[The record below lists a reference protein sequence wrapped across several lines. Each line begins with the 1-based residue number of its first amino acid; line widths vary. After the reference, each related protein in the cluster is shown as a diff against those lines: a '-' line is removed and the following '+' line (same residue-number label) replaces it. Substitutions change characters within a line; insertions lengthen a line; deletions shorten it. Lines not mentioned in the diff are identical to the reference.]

1 MYKIYLIIHFK
12 LSLLF
17 KDNDSVQGHIIDL
30 AFQEEYTNYRIKT
43 QGEFVSKVRQE
54 FMNILNDIKEQCTSP
69 QYFLYPQS
77 NRIAQ
82 YIIEKY
88 HEYPE
93 FPLG

>member
-1 MYKIYLIIHFK
+1 
-12 LSLLF
+12 
-17 KDNDSVQGHIIDL
+17 
-30 AFQEEYTNYRIKT
+30 
-43 QGEFVSKVRQE
+43 
-54 FMNILNDIKEQCTSP
+54 MNILNDIKEQCTSP

-93 FPLG
+93 FPWDSDPQYGVFRHQSNQKWYALIMNINKNKLGSDNQDIEIVNLN